1 MCKGRGRVTPLN
13 VSEKCKI
20 QTTVGPSRR
29 WVSDGDGGRSLGDC
43 ASDMISGV
51 DRERSESRIGMAAL
65 IFLSSREANAA
76 AIPFE
81 KGRLP
86 PRKH

>member
-1 MCKGRGRVTPLN
+1 MCKGRGQVTPLN

-20 QTTVGPSRR
+20 QKTVGPSCR
-29 WVSDGDGGRSLGDC
+29 WVSDDDGGRSLGDC

-65 IFLSSREANAA
+65 IFLSS
-76 AIPFE
+76 
-81 KGRLP
+81 
-86 PRKH
+86 